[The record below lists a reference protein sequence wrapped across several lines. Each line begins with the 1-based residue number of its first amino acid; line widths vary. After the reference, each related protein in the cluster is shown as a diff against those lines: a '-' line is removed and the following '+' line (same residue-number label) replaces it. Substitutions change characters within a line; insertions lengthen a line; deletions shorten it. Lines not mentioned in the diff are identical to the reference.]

1 MHKHFTK
8 ILTLILATGL
18 PALSFMVHAQEQS
31 GWSIGTAIVSSNAS
45 YRSQSSDTFA
55 VPMINYEGENFYLRG
70 ITAGYYLQRQRE
82 QQLSLELSAEP
93 FRFRPQDSADLQMR
107 QLDRREFSGSAS
119 ARYNRVTAIGLVSTR
134 VGTDLTGR
142 HNGQSANI
150 TYSYPFNREWGGEW
164 QFSPRLG
171 VDYRS
176 KDWVRYYYGVS
187 ANEAARTGLSE
198 YNGDHAFSPFI
209 GLGGFTRLT
218 PGIML
223 SGSVTLS
230 RLSSAVTDSPMVS
243 GRTSRTYFFTVSYMF

>member
-8 ILTLILATGL
+8 ILTLMLAAGL
-18 PALSFMVHAQEQS
+18 PVLSFSGYAQEQS
-31 GWSIGTAIVSSNAS
+31 GWSIGTAVVSSNAS
-45 YRSQSSDTFA
+45 YRSHSSDTFA
-55 VPMINYEGENFYLRG
+55 VPMINYEGESIYLRG
-70 ITAGYYLQRQRE
+70 ITAGYYLHRQRE
-82 QQLSLELSAEP
+82 QQISLEVAAEP
-93 FRFRPQDSADLQMR
+93 FRFRPQDSADSQMQ
-107 QLDRREFSGSAS
+107 QLDRREFSGSVS
-119 ARYNRVTAIGLVSTR
+119 VRYNRVTAIGLISTR

-171 VDYRS
+171 VDFRS

-187 ANEAARTGLSE
+187 ADETARTGLSE

-209 GLGGFTRLT
+209 GLSGFIRLT

-223 SGSVTLS
+223 TGSVTLS
-230 RLSSAVTDSPMVS
+230 RLSSAVTDSPIVS
-243 GRTSRTYFFTVSYMF
+243 GRTSRTYFLTVSYMF